1 MFEILTVC
9 TGNICR
15 SPLAEVVLR
24 EKLRPLAVT
33 VQSAGT
39 QGLESAP
46 MTSEAQKLA
55 ELLDADPAEADA
67 HRSRWLY
74 ESDLASPDLVLALT
88 RDHRRHILD
97 LAPSRMRRTFTV
109 REFAH
114 LAEHL
119 TDQEIADVASAAG
132 PDQTARLKAAIAAVA
147 DLRGHIPPLADQTA
161 YDVVDPYRRSWATY
175 ERSARE
181 MLPGLEQ
188 VERVLKVAAG

>member
-24 EKLRPLAVT
+24 DRLRDLEVR

-39 QGLESAP
+39 QGLDSAP
-46 MTSEAQKLA
+46 MTAEAQKLA
-55 ELLDADPAEADA
+55 AGLGVDPDVADA

-74 ESDLASPDLVLALT
+74 ESDLQTPDLVLALT
-88 RDHRRHILD
+88 REHRRRILD
-97 LAPSRMRRTFTV
+97 MAPSRMRRTFTV

-114 LAEHL
+114 LASALSDE
-119 TDQEIADVASAAG
+119 EIMDAASAG
-132 PDQTARLKAAIAAVA
+132 GDDQAARLKAAIAAVA
-147 DLRGHIPPLADQTA
+147 DLRGRIPALSDQGE

-175 ERSARE
+175 ERSAQE
-181 MLPGLEQ
+181 MLPGMEQ